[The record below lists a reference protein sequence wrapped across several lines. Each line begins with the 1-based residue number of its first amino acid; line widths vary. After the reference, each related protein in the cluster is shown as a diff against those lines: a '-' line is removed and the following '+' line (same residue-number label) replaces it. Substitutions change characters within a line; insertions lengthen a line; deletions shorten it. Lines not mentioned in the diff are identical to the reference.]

1 MNSISLIK
9 DKLKR
14 FSYPKSEN
22 KKINCKSRINCYE
35 SFELDISIINENNAF
50 INKPKKVSIGKNLN
64 YNQVRFHR
72 KGSLY
77 DKSNESPNNN
87 CSSSVLKRQNLPSFS
102 NLYSAIICSTG
113 SFSSFSFSV
122 FAF

>member
-87 CSSSVLKRQNLPSFS
+87 CSSSVLKRQNLQDLLIQFQIYHI
-102 NLYSAIICSTG
+102 LTIFLKIIQYSK
-113 SFSSFSFSV
+113 V
-122 FAF
+122 KY